1 MDKQKERNQ
10 EAYTEEQVK
19 DAEAFLTQLKKLPAQ
34 SLETG
39 RLLTIG
45 FMNGLEAAKLATK
58 K

>member
-1 MDKQKERNQ
+1 MDKQKERKQ

-45 FMNGLEAAKLATK
+45 FMNGLEAAKLATRK
-58 K
+58 

>member
-19 DAEAFLTQLKKLPAQ
+19 DTEAFLTQLKELPAQ

-39 RLLTIG
+39 RLLAIG
-45 FMNGLEAAKLATK
+45 FMNGLDAAQLASRR
-58 K
+58 